1 MAHRML
7 ACQGECLR
15 EFSCEVFK
23 KELHTSRALVP
34 GIEPGMDR
42 LNSDLRRTDCF
53 LSFRKEGGGKNFG
66 PIKK

>member
-23 KELHTSRALVP
+23 KELHTSKEQIKK
-34 GIEPGMDR
+34 IEPGMDR
-42 LNSDLRRTDCF
+42 LNSDLRRNECF
-53 LSFRKEGGGKNFG
+53 LSFRKEGGEK
-66 PIKK
+66 IMVQ